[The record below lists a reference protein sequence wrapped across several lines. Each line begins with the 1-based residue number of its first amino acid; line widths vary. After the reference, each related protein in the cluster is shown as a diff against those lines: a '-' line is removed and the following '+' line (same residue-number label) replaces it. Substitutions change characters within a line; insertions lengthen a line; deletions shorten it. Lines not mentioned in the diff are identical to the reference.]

1 MEEKI
6 TAQGGGRGDHNPM
19 KVSVSVGAAP
29 PDVGDI
35 RGKYGPRC
43 LACGRKIPVGRC
55 ALQNE
60 PVRLR

>member
-1 MEEKI
+1 
-6 TAQGGGRGDHNPM
+6 M

>member
-1 MEEKI
+1 
-6 TAQGGGRGDHNPM
+6 M

-43 LACGRKIPVGRC
+43 LACGRKIPGAGVHYRTNQLG
-55 ALQNE
+55 
-60 PVRLR
+60 